1 MLYELIQDNNN
12 HPDLSIQRHVQRHNK
27 ITADKTPVR
36 DIETRGRYVENQTK
50 KLESKEKVTY
60 NRENIER
67 NNIKD
72 STGKKRDKHRSSKFL
87 RKHST

>member
-1 MLYELIQDNNN
+1 MC
-12 HPDLSIQRHVQRHNK
+12 RHNK

-50 KLESKEKVTY
+50 KLESKEKITY

-67 NNIKD
+67 NNIKN
-72 STGKKRDKHRSSKFL
+72 STEKNGINIGVPIFKKAQQMKWQDLHPNQS
-87 RKHST
+87 

>member
-12 HPDLSIQRHVQRHNK
+12 HPDLVLKGMCRHNK

-36 DIETRGRYVENQTK
+36 DIETKGRYVENQTK
-50 KLESKEKVTY
+50 KLESKEKITY

-67 NNIKD
+67 NNIKN
-72 STGKKRDKHRSSKFL
+72 STEKNGINIGLLNF
-87 RKHST
+87 